1 MSKSIIADDA
11 TSCDVQYFRETET
24 TPIKLVTSGFTTVTD
39 PVQYFYKDGSQN
51 DVSSTFFTG
60 SMSVSGTDIISKTP
74 LNTPAANTMKAGR
87 YILSIFATCDGVYQ
101 CVGTIPWVV
110 KRRGEQ

>member
-39 PVQYFYKDGSQN
+39 PVQYFYKDGSQT
-51 DVSSTFFTG
+51 DISSSSFSG
-60 SMSVSGTDIISKTP
+60 SLSVSGTDIISKTP
-74 LNTPAANTMKAGR
+74 LNTIKAGR
-87 YILSIFATCDGVYQ
+87 YVLSIFATMDGVYQ
-101 CVGTIPWVV
+101 CAGTIPWVI